1 MQEARMVKAVHCW
14 KPISIRPMGRPK
26 MRWEDDVRKDLQRM
40 NVPNLKTLVQVR
52 KRRKEVVEKAKTMH

>member
-1 MQEARMVKAVHCW
+1 MH
-14 KPISIRPMGRPK
+14 
-26 MRWEDDVRKDLQRM
+26 WEDDVRKDLQRM